1 MAMPAGACSASSIN
15 KALARQGLTDG
26 LGNVAQFSSNTPLNC
41 ADGWVAEN
49 PYQAG
54 DAAVILRWREGQ
66 WRLVTSSS
74 LSMCKSQLVAAGA
87 PQRLVQQLSSPS
99 YPILSPTCG
108 TPEMQSPFADKQ
120 SSATSSEAATTSE
133 ACKLTSPNAPT
144 LALSTSLSGLTCAEA
159 KRVSATYWAKPVT
172 MNNGNTNNQRFDGWE
187 CYAPT
192 AVSSQEQNIAWTCP
206 GNGKS
211 FTVHNS

>member
-26 LGNVAQFSSNTPLNC
+26 LGDVAQFGPNMPVDCSG
-41 ADGWVAEN
+41 GWFSEN
-49 PYQAG
+49 PYQVG
-54 DAAVILRWREGQ
+54 DTAVIMRWSGGQ
-66 WRLVTSSS
+66 WQLVTSSS

-87 PQRLVQQLSSPS
+87 PQGLVQRLSSPD
-99 YPILSPTCG
+99 YPILGDTCG
-108 TPEMQSPFADKQ
+108 IPEKTSPYADRASSST
-120 SSATSSEAATTSE
+120 SSASAADGTCRTVSPRDPATSHQTT
-133 ACKLTSPNAPT
+133 
-144 LALSTSLSGLTCAEA
+144 LSGLTCAEA
-159 KRVSATYWAKPVT
+159 KRVSATYWSKPVT